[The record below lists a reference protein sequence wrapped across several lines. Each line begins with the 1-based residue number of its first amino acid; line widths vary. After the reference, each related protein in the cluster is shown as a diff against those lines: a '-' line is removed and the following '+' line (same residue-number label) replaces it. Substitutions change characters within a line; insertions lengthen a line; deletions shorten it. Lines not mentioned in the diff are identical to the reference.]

1 MKIGKKSLAFLQ
13 QRCYYT
19 CVALSLELKYLKF
32 LEGGAAQWQ
41 NANFVVKTLL
51 SVLRFLTHTD
61 VQTELGSQMLKELR
75 QLLTVLHAEY
85 MLAHAACAPVRL
97 HALFNLHRALT
108 V

>member
-1 MKIGKKSLAFLQ
+1 MKIVKKSLAFSE

-19 CVALSLELKYLKF
+19 CVALSLGLNYLKF

-61 VQTELGSQMLKELR
+61 VQTELGNQTLKELK
-75 QLLTVLHAEY
+75 QLLTVLHVEY

-97 HALFNLHRALT
+97 HVLFNA
-108 V
+108 